1 MTDRVPNAPST
12 DPFRRKSVSRSGS
25 KEGGLVAN
33 PGRHV
38 DLVPL
43 GPSSS
48 LAGQIPR
55 FLVL

>member
-12 DPFRRKSVSRSGS
+12 DSFRRKSVSRSGS
-25 KEGGLVAN
+25 KEGGLVAD

-43 GPSSS
+43 GPPSSFTR
-48 LAGQIPR
+48 QVPR
-55 FLVL
+55 LLVR